1 MSSRVTLAAKDL
13 MPVSIFTSGLLTDVS
28 ITHPNA
34 PSIRRNA
41 ASAPGRAAEIRAT
54 SKTNKYATEARN
66 AGQEFLALVLN

>member
-1 MSSRVTLAAKDL
+1 VAKDL
-13 MPVSIFTSGLLTDVS
+13 TPVSIFTSGLFCMTDVS

-66 AGQEFLALVLN
+66 AGQEFLALVLETYGG